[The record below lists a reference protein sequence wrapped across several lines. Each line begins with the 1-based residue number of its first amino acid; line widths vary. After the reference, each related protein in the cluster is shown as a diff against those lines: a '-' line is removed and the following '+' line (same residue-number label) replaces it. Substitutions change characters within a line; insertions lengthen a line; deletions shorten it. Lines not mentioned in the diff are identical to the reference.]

1 MSAASAIFLMRKDIS
16 QMHQEMM
23 DFIVAHPN
31 MAHSDSSSEVTI
43 IDTSVQHTSITMSV
57 LQVSGA
63 LSRTT
68 GRYIH
73 TTSEP

>member
-1 MSAASAIFLMRKDIS
+1 MSAASAIFLLRKDMR
-16 QMHQEMM
+16 QMHQELM

-31 MAHSDSSSEVTI
+31 MAHSDSSSEVTV

-57 LQVSGA
+57 LQASGA
-63 LSRTT
+63 LSGTT

-73 TTSEP
+73 TTP